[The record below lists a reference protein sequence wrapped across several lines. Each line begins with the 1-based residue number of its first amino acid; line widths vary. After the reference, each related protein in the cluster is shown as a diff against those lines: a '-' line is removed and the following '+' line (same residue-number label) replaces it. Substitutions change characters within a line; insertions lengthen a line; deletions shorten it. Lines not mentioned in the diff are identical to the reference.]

1 MRKIETALAE
11 TIKKANPDYKWV
23 FKQPEYRIRA
33 HQIARQNLKSL
44 HDKREV
50 KVDEPG
56 FVVNKKPEVF
66 TATVTRDKFE
76 QELERSDVLKCYSEF
91 IASFVDVLTEY
102 KITVDRA
109 MIVGS
114 AIHVDKLVKLV
125 RDSLR
130 GFLKDNRLKC
140 VEDARDVVAK
150 GALLLQQLI
159 LGGKA
164 AIDPSFI
171 DSLFWPTPQLQD
183 ANKKAWEAKGTLK
196 ITHTRTNVSKTEG
209 MSNEAKEELTKE
221 LNEFVERER
230 QEEGERENVAQKR
243 AELIER
249 FDVMKNDLKMLQ
261 EKVEEEKK
269 KEKESRRATKE
280 KKEGEE
286 EKEGED
292 NKVDEKDKT
301 ASMEAIK
308 ELDNKLRELGDIAR
322 DLEKIEERIN
332 SDGEIS
338 VPEKCTEIDQALE
351 GCYGRL
357 QAVAITVPDA
367 QLQARPVIIPRIVVS
382 FGSCVEVVEE
392 KPVQRKKRRGCCKG
406 KSDVVE
412 MGP

>member
-1 MRKIETALAE
+1 
-11 TIKKANPDYKWV
+11 
-23 FKQPEYRIRA
+23 
-33 HQIARQNLKSL
+33 
-44 HDKREV
+44 
-50 KVDEPG
+50 
-56 FVVNKKPEVF
+56 
-66 TATVTRDKFE
+66 
-76 QELERSDVLKCYSEF
+76 
-91 IASFVDVLTEY
+91 
-102 KITVDRA
+102 
-109 MIVGS
+109 
-114 AIHVDKLVKLV
+114 
-125 RDSLR
+125 
-130 GFLKDNRLKC
+130 
-140 VEDARDVVAK
+140 
-150 GALLLQQLI
+150 
-159 LGGKA
+159 
-164 AIDPSFI
+164 
-171 DSLFWPTPQLQD
+171 
-183 ANKKAWEAKGTLK
+183 
-196 ITHTRTNVSKTEG
+196 
-209 MSNEAKEELTKE
+209 
-221 LNEFVERER
+221 
-230 QEEGERENVAQKR
+230 
-243 AELIER
+243 
-249 FDVMKNDLKMLQ
+249 MLQ

>member
-1 MRKIETALAE
+1 M
-11 TIKKANPDYKWV
+11 
-23 FKQPEYRIRA
+23 
-33 HQIARQNLKSL
+33 
-44 HDKREV
+44 
-50 KVDEPG
+50 DEPG

-102 KITVDRA
+102 KVTVDRA

-140 VEDARDVVAK
+140 VEDTRDIVAK

-171 DSLFWPTPQLQD
+171 DSLFWPTLQLQD

-221 LNEFVERER
+221 LNEFVEKER

-249 FDVMKNDLKMLQ
+249 LDGMKNDLKMLQ

-269 KEKESRRATKE
+269 KEKEMRQATKE

-286 EKEGED
+286 EKEGEE

-301 ASMEAIK
+301 ASKEAIK
-308 ELDNKLRELGDIAR
+308 ELDNKLRELGDLAR
-322 DLEKIEERIN
+322 DLEKIEDRIN
-332 SDGEIS
+332 SDAEIS
-338 VPEKCTEIDQALE
+338 VPEKCIEIKQALE
-351 GCYGRL
+351 ECYGRL
-357 QAVAITVPDA
+357 QTLASTVPDV
-367 QLQARPVIIPRIVVS
+367 QLQARPVIIPRKVVS
-382 FGSCVEVVEE
+382 FGSLCRSSRGSRRKACTKEE
-392 KPVQRKKRRGCCKG
+392 ETWLLQRK
-406 KSDVVE
+406 V
-412 MGP
+412 